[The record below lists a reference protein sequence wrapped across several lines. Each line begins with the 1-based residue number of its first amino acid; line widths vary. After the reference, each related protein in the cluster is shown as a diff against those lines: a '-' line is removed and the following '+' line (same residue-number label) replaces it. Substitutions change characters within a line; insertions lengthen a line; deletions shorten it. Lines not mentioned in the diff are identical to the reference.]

1 MAATSNRIVGT
12 LAVILTCLFG
22 STALAQLQSGSQSE
36 SATESERAS
45 GAQPAQNNNDELF
58 NRSMQELFDTSR
70 TIADEPGAEQEVTF
84 SGDDAPRWLQGL
96 TVTKSDNPMLE
107 RACREQALAT
117 NTERLQH
124 EGSYATENETLQA
137 TMEHMHMHHE
147 FIQGQ
152 KVSYAEYLTSLAECT
167 EFCAPLVASLMQ
179 CHVLSVARRPH
190 GLVLFDLGSSRVD
203 GRFRS
208 SVIAEMARAYRE
220 DGDKRILLVGRAS
233 QIGDLA
239 YNRRL
244 AAQRALA
251 VRDELTGAGV
261 PFERIRPIWFGWEPP
276 QIDSMVARE
285 YGISELMA
293 DYGTDGIN
301 QSVVMVIF

>member
-1 MAATSNRIVGT
+1 MTRTSSRIPRTIVALVTCFAPG
-12 LAVILTCLFG
+12 LAIAQSDTE
-22 STALAQLQSGSQSE
+22 TADSDAMFE
-36 SATESERAS
+36 
-45 GAQPAQNNNDELF
+45 
-58 NRSMQELFDTSR
+58 RSMQELFDTSES
-70 TIADEPGAEQEVTF
+70 IADEPGAEQQITF
-84 SGDDAPRWLQGL
+84 SGQDQPRWLQGL

-107 RACREQALAT
+107 RACREQALAG

-124 EGSYATENETLQA
+124 EGTYDSDNETLQA

-147 FIQGQ
+147 FIEGQ
-152 KVSYAEYLTSLAECT
+152 QISYGEYLSQLANCT

-190 GLVLFDLGSSRVD
+190 GVVLFDLGSSRVEQSY
-203 GRFRS
+203 RS
-208 SVIAEMARAYRE
+208 SVIDEMAREYLQDE
-220 DGDKRILLVGRAS
+220 DKRILLVGRAS

-251 VRDELTGAGV
+251 VRDELTAAGV

-276 QIDSMVARE
+276 QIDSLIADE
-285 YGISELMA
+285 YGIANLME
-293 DYGTDGIN
+293 DYGRDGIN

>member
-1 MAATSNRIVGT
+1 MTRQASRIPLI
-12 LAVILTCLFG
+12 LAVTATCLVAG
-22 STALAQLQSGSQSE
+22 LAFAQSE
-36 SATESERAS
+36 TQDESDA
-45 GAQPAQNNNDELF
+45 LF
-58 NRSMQELFDTSR
+58 ERSMQELFDTSE
-70 TIADEPGAEQEVTF
+70 TIADEPGAEQQITF
-84 SGDDAPRWLQGL
+84 AGDDSPRWLQGL
-96 TVTKSDNPMLE
+96 TVTRSDNPMLE
-107 RACREQALAT
+107 QACREQALAS
-117 NTERLQH
+117 NTERLQR
-124 EGSYATENETLQA
+124 EGAYASENETLQA

-152 KVSYAEYLTSLAECT
+152 QVSYGEYLSQLANCT

-190 GLVLFDLGSSRVD
+190 GLVLFDLGSSRVEQHY
-203 GRFRS
+203 RS
-208 SVIAEMARAYRE
+208 SVVQEMAQKYL
-220 DGDKRILLVGRAS
+220 DGEDKRILLVGRAS

-251 VRDELTGAGV
+251 VRDELTAAGV

-276 QIDSMVARE
+276 QIDSLVADE
-285 YGISELMA
+285 YGIAKIME
-293 DYGTDGIN
+293 DYGRDGIN

>member
-1 MAATSNRIVGT
+1 MNSRPISHLFMMFVA
-12 LAVILTCLFG
+12 CLSASPSF
-22 STALAQLQSGSQSE
+22 AQSE
-36 SATESERAS
+36 PEADAGAS
-45 GAQPAQNNNDELF
+45 NAMFQ
-58 NRSMQELFDTSR
+58 RSMQELFDTSE
-70 TIADEPGAEQEVTF
+70 TIANKPGAEQEITF
-84 SGDDAPRWLQGL
+84 SGDDQPRWLQGL
-96 TVTKSDNPMLE
+96 TVTRSDNPMLE
-107 RACREQALAT
+107 QACREQALAS

-124 EGSYATENETLQA
+124 EGAYASENETLRA

-152 KVSYAEYLTSLAECT
+152 QVSYGEYLSQLASCT
-167 EFCAPLVASLMQ
+167 EFCAPLVASLME

-190 GLVLFDLGSSRVD
+190 GVVLFDLGSSRVEES
-203 GRFRS
+203 FRS
-208 SVIAEMARAYRE
+208 SVINEMAQAYLE
-220 DGDKRILLVGRAS
+220 SADQRILLVGRAS

-251 VRDELTGAGV
+251 VRDELTEAGV

-276 QIDSMVARE
+276 QIDRMVAEE
-285 YGISELMA
+285 YGIAGLMEE
-293 DYGTDGIN
+293 YGHDGIN

>member
-1 MAATSNRIVGT
+1 MTRISSQIPRMTAVLLGCMT
-12 LAVILTCLFG
+12 AGLAF
-22 STALAQLQSGSQSE
+22 AQSE
-36 SATESERAS
+36 TATEADDSEAMF
-45 GAQPAQNNNDELF
+45 E
-58 NRSMQELFDTSR
+58 RSMQELFDTSE
-70 TIADEPGAEQEVTF
+70 TIADEPGAEQEITF
-84 SGDDAPRWLQGL
+84 SGQDQPRWLQGL
-96 TVTKSDNPMLE
+96 TVTKSDNPMLAQ
-107 RACREQALAT
+107 ACREQALAG
-117 NTERLQH
+117 NTERLQR
-124 EGSYATENETLQA
+124 EGDYASESETLQA

-152 KVSYAEYLTSLAECT
+152 QVSYGEYLTQLANCT

-190 GLVLFDLGSSRVD
+190 GLVLFDLGSSRVEQ
-203 GRFRS
+203 RYRS
-208 SVIAEMARAYRE
+208 SVIDEMAQEYRQGE
-220 DGDKRILLVGRAS
+220 DKRILLVGRAS

-251 VRDELTGAGV
+251 VRDELTAAGV

-276 QIDSMVARE
+276 QIDSLVADE
-285 YGISELMA
+285 YGIANLME
-293 DYGTDGIN
+293 DHGRDGIN